1 MLIPS
6 ATFTRSMLMRKFY
19 AGLSVAAF
27 VVALA
32 APAFA
37 KEETVKGQIVD
48 QSCYMKDK
56 ASNAGK
62 DHKMPQDVT
71 DCAVSCAKKGAPLAL
86 LTSDGKLY
94 TIGGGLAAN
103 KNEKLIA
110 AHRAYGRNHRRRDR
124 ERRQDDDCR
133 RQPEDDFAVS
143 SRGLYKN
150 PGQGRPGLLFDQIV
164 TNVVVQ

>member
-1 MLIPS
+1 
-6 ATFTRSMLMRKFY
+6 MRKFY

-71 DCAVSCAKKGAPLAL
+71 DCAISCAKKGAPLAL

-94 TIGGGLAAN
+94 TIGGELAAN

-110 AHRAYGRNHRRRDR
+110 H
-124 ERRQDDDCR
+124 
-133 RQPEDDFAVS
+133 VS
-143 SRGLYKN
+143 HTVEITSDVTEKDGKNMIAADSLKMVSR
-150 PGQGRPGLLFDQIV
+150 
-164 TNVVVQ
+164 